1 MGKSHQSQHPRI
13 IPTIDSTNPVISY
26 SELQSNPVISYSE
39 LPDNG
44 LIIYTNIG
52 NLVEVP
58 EPTFGA
64 LTMAGSGM
72 VMLLMLRRR
81 SII

>member
-13 IPTIDSTNPVISY
+13 IPTIDST
-26 SELQSNPVISYSE
+26 NPVISYSE